1 MQVSRVFISGVV
13 LPVLVSMPELF
24 LHVILIN
31 TFLPVSKFCSKV
43 PTFVRMLAPE
53 GALNIHEKAWNAYP
67 YCRTG
72 ERVGKGLWTAGF
84 SVSLCGLVG
93 WMGEGKRKAVE
104 ELFQLLVFYSLS
116 PSCGQEK
123 QNIGLPS

>member
-24 LHVILIN
+24 LHVILIS
-31 TFLPVSKFCSKV
+31 TFLPISKFRSKV

-84 SVSLCGLVG
+84 LVSVVWWVG
-93 WMGEGKRKAVE
+93 WEKERGK
-104 ELFQLLVFYSLS
+104 Q
-116 PSCGQEK
+116 
-123 QNIGLPS
+123 

>member
-104 ELFQLLVFYSLS
+104 ELFFSF
-116 PSCGQEK
+116 
-123 QNIGLPS
+123 